1 MAAKSNKG
9 FDADTGY
16 DWAQLISKYTMGAMA
31 YNQAVDNYL
40 DKNPVQRKNLIISHT
55 KMVLITL
62 EKNILG
68 MRHLDIGGQRLTSMV
83 LIQIKSMKL
92 QK

>member
-1 MAAKSNKG
+1 
-9 FDADTGY
+9 
-16 DWAQLISKYTMGAMA
+16 MA
-31 YNQAVDNYL
+31 YHQPVDNYL
-40 DKNPVQRKNLIISHT
+40 DEKLSADLIINT
-55 KMVLITL
+55 RLVITL

-68 MRHLDIGGQRLTSMV
+68 MRHLDIGVQRLTSMV